1 MMSFLRSLVLSGSI
15 VLGTLAAGGAAQA
28 ALVKING
35 PLANGAFAGNDSDAL
50 INSIIDPNNLLP
62 DIEKI
67 AKIEEGNPDA
77 YENGINPGFTVTV
90 SGDNK
95 SGTWSFTD
103 PAGDPDI
110 VVTHFV
116 VKGSNS
122 FLLFDVN
129 PDEDGTGASYQW
141 STLGLLTGGG
151 RQPGYSHLTWYGYT
165 VSTSVPEPGAL
176 ALLGLGLLGLG
187 FLVRRRTSA

>member
-1 MMSFLRSLVLSGSI
+1 MSFFRSLFLSGSI
-15 VLGTLAAGGAAQA
+15 ALGLVVAGGAAQA

-50 INSIIDPNNLLP
+50 INSIIDPNGLLP
-62 DIEKI
+62 DVSKI
-67 AKIEEGNPDA
+67 AKFEEGTPADFF
-77 YENGINPGFTVTV
+77 ENGVNPGFTVNV

-95 SGTWSFTD
+95 TGTWSFTD

-187 FLVRRRTSA
+187 FLVRRRKSA